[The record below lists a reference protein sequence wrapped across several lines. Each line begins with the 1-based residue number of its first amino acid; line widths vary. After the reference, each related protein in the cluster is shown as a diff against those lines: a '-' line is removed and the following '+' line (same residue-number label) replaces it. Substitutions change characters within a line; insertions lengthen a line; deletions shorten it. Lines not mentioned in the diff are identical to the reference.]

1 MNEIAKRIKSH
12 NQISA
17 YLCWT
22 KLIDMNNW
30 FTVKVKYT
38 KQLDNGALKR
48 VSEPY
53 LLAAMTFTDAEA
65 RIYEELGQIIRG
77 EFNVVGIARTEI
89 HDIFAYDDA
98 DVWYKCKVRYESMDA
113 DTEKARKVNQNF
125 LVSAASV
132 KEAYE
137 RIQESL
143 STLMVDFEIP
153 SIIVSPI
160 VEIFPYAENLDR
172 ELSRTPIE
180 DVQEEEEE
188 EQPGNVVF
196 SASGSDVD
204 DEDEEEAEEGESE
217 VEDEF
222 DGE

>member
-1 MNEIAKRIKSH
+1 
-12 NQISA
+12 
-17 YLCWT
+17 
-22 KLIDMNNW
+22 MNNW

-77 EFNVVGIARTEI
+77 EFNVVGISRTEI

-113 DTEKARKVNQNF
+113 DTEKAKKVNQNF
-125 LVSAASV
+125 LVSAESV
-132 KEAYE
+132 KQAYE

-160 VEIFPYAENLDR
+160 VEIFPYAEELDK
-172 ELSRTPIE
+172 ELSRRPIDEVDETVEETEGE
-180 DVQEEEEE
+180 DDAQ
-188 EQPGNVVF
+188 QGKAVF
-196 SASGSDVD
+196 SASGSDID
-204 DEDEEEAEEGESE
+204 DEEEDESDI
-217 VEDEF
+217 VDEF